1 MACPSSGALS
11 LASIRGEI
19 ENNSYAAYTS
29 AATSLE
35 SASEG
40 TYDTINTN
48 NDAADRPDGNDP
60 HAMSEFY
67 SYDHDKSSSGNWAAY
82 TLVYKSGKFSDC
94 SGVCGGSGS
103 NVTVH
108 VLNGGGSVQ
117 SIFDNDETIYSSS
130 SGGSPPLAASGWYA
144 EGTSTGD
151 ECGKWSNSGSGSWV
165 SGLQGQCGQ

>member
-48 NDAADRPDGNDP
+48 NDAADRPDGSDP

-67 SYDHDKSSSGNWAAY
+67 SYDHDASSSGSWASY
-82 TLVYKSGKFSDC
+82 TLVYKSGKYSDC

-151 ECGKWSNSGSGSWV
+151 ECGKWSSSGSGSWV
-165 SGLQGQCGQ
+165 SGFQGQCGQ

>member
-29 AATSLE
+29 ASTSLE

-48 NDAADRPDGNDP
+48 NDAADRPDGSDP

-67 SYDHDKSSSGNWAAY
+67 SYDHDASSSGSWASY
-82 TLVYKSGKFSDC
+82 TLVYKSGKYSDC

-151 ECGKWSNSGSGSWV
+151 ECGKWSSSGSGSWV
-165 SGLQGQCGQ
+165 SGFQGQCGQ

>member
-29 AATSLE
+29 ASTSLE

-48 NDAADRPDGNDP
+48 NAASDRPDGSDP

-67 SYDHDKSSSGNWAAY
+67 AYDHDASSGGSWAAY

-151 ECGKWSNSGSGSWV
+151 ECGKWSSSGSGQWV
-165 SGLQGQCGQ
+165 SGFQGQCGQ

>member
-29 AATSLE
+29 ASTSLE

-48 NDAADRPDGNDP
+48 NDSADRPDGSDP

-67 SYDHDKSSSGNWAAY
+67 SYDHDAAAAGWAAY
-82 TLVYKSGKFSDC
+82 TLVYKSGKYSDC

-151 ECGKWSNSGSGSWV
+151 ECGKWSSSGSGQWV
-165 SGLQGQCGQ
+165 SGFQGQCGQ

>member
-48 NDAADRPDGNDP
+48 NDAADRPDGSDP

-67 SYDHDKSSSGNWAAY
+67 SYDHDASSSGSWASY
-82 TLVYKSGKFSDC
+82 TLVYKSGK
-94 SGVCGGSGS
+94 
-103 NVTVH
+103 
-108 VLNGGGSVQ
+108 
-117 SIFDNDETIYSSS
+117 
-130 SGGSPPLAASGWYA
+130 
-144 EGTSTGD
+144 
-151 ECGKWSNSGSGSWV
+151 
-165 SGLQGQCGQ
+165 

>member
-48 NDAADRPDGNDP
+48 NDSADRPDGSDP

-67 SYDHDKSSSGNWAAY
+67 AYDHDAAAAGWAAY
-82 TLVYKSGKFSDC
+82 TLVYKSGKYSDC

-151 ECGKWSNSGSGSWV
+151 ECGKWSSSGSGSWV
-165 SGLQGQCGQ
+165 SGFQGQCGQ

>member
-1 MACPSSGALS
+1 MAVPSSGALS
-11 LASIRGEI
+11 LASIRGEL

-35 SASEG
+35 EASTG
-40 TYDTINTN
+40 DYGIINTGN
-48 NDAADRPDGNDP
+48 AAADRPDQVTP

-67 SYDHDKSSSGNWAAY
+67 AYDHDISSGWAAY

-117 SIFDNDETIYSSS
+117 SIFDNDETMYQS
-130 SGGSPPLAASGWYA
+130 SGGGSLAASGWYA

-151 ECGKWSNSGSGSWV
+151 ECGKWSNAGSGSWV
-165 SGLQGQCGQ
+165 SGFQGQCGQ